1 MRGARARVPRAR
13 THSIS
18 NPLPPVAPEFADD
31 FDGPALDATTWTV
44 RNASMPNDS
53 LCRAARCMAG
63 NVEQRGGALVLTA
76 RREESAWAAFTTG
89 AVDSHGKR
97 GWGARAGAPA
107 RICVKGVV
115 PTGAR
120 GAGAGYWPCVW
131 ARAAPRPAPPRRAC
145 GARSDRGCDPAYH
158 EAPAAI
164 AAATLTNP
172 LTPNP
177 PRAPLNPTGPFGS
190 WCGGERVALSQRAR
204 RVM

>member
-1 MRGARARVPRAR
+1 VDVFLRRAGLCVARARACHAHATQPQ
-13 THSIS
+13 
-18 NPLPPVAPEFADD
+18 NLPAVAPEFADD

-53 LCRAARCMAG
+53 HCRAARCMAG

-120 GAGAGYWPCVW
+120 GAGAGYWPYVW

-145 GARSDRGCDPAYH
+145 CARCDCG
-158 EAPAAI
+158 I
-164 AAATLTNP
+164 MWGQLR
-172 LTPNP
+172 
-177 PRAPLNPTGPFGS
+177 PRLRP
-190 WCGGERVALSQRAR
+190 
-204 RVM
+204 